1 MSSDLL
7 DCEVDALM
15 ARPAVVVERDSLI
28 VLEAERSHF
37 AWAMSAASRRP
48 RRDVI
53 WRAFMAAR
61 VGGKSAADYPAFRN
75 SWIAAFRAG
84 VTNESRALNG
94 LPEIDPEVFF
104 VKEAA

>member
-1 MSSDLL
+1 MSDLF
-7 DCEVDALM
+7 DFEVDALM
-15 ARPAVVVERDSLI
+15 GRPAVVVEHDQRI
-28 VLEAERSHF
+28 ALEAERAHF
-37 AWAMSAASRRP
+37 TWAMSAASRRP

-61 VGGKSAADYPAFRN
+61 IGGKSASDYPAFRN

-94 LPEIDPEVFF
+94 LPEIDPEAFF